1 MDKKDKLA
9 NDISKSIMIQEQKI
23 ISSKIEDPKDSPLSR
38 YNKSYKHQLD
48 QSPNRFKISRG

>member
-23 ISSKIEDPKDSPLSR
+23 ISSKIEDPKHSPLSR
-38 YNKSYKHQLD
+38 YRKSYKH
-48 QSPNRFKISRG
+48 